1 MFFISWGAHGA
12 LSQVGE
18 SEALHC
24 SHCETETHWS
34 TMVSYTVRHVYW
46 LFRWTTDRTLYR
58 MCGNC
63 LGTEYLPD
71 EAVGPQ
77 AVKAAIP
84 FMDRRG
90 WTIGAG
96 IIASIFGLGS
106 IAVAQ
111 DASDNH
117 AFLQAPRSGD
127 VYEVDLARMLAK
139 PEAPVMYSAMRVVKV
154 HPEAVEV
161 ELADLFYSDRRG
173 VERDMRER
181 KTRYPG
187 YYRPERAV
195 FARASL
201 DRMHAEGVIL
211 DVER

>member
-1 MFFISWGAHGA
+1 MFFISWGAAGA

-18 SEALHC
+18 SEVMNC
-24 SHCETETHWS
+24 SRCEADTNWS

-46 LFRWTTDRTLYR
+46 LFRWTTDRTYYR

-63 LGTEYLPD
+63 LGVEYLEDASVQP
-71 EAVGPQ
+71 A

-96 IIASIFGLGS
+96 AIASLFGLGS

-111 DASDNH
+111 DASQNQ
-117 AFLQAPRSGD
+117 AFLQAPRAGD
-127 VYEVDLARMLAK
+127 VYEVNLARMMDK
-139 PEAPVMYSAMRVVKV
+139 PERPVMYSAMRVVAV
-154 HPEAVEV
+154 QPDAVEV
-161 ELADLFYSDRRG
+161 EIADLFYDDLGG
-173 VERDMRER
+173 VQRDVRER
-181 KTRYPG
+181 RTSYPG
-187 YYRPERAV
+187 YYRPERV
-195 FARASL
+195 KL
-201 DRMHAEGVIL
+201 DKAALNRMQAEGVII